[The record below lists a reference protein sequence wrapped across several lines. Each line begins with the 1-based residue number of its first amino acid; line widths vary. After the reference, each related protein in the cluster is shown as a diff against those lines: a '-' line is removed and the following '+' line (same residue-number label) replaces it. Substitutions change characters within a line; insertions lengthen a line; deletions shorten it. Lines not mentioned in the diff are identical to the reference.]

1 MKFKEIRIRLMEY
14 GQFNGQ
20 IVATLS
26 IEGKAADMQIT
37 IPEPQSLRILQACG
51 EIVADAGAEQAAK
64 FREEFIAAISPQ
76 NPSFQGT
83 PHREEKA

>member
-14 GQFNGQ
+14 GEFNGQ

-37 IPEPQSLRILQACG
+37 IPEPHSLRILQACG
-51 EIVADAGAEQAAK
+51 EIVAEAGQEQAAK
-64 FREEFIAAISPQ
+64 FREEFMAAISPQ
-76 NPSFQGT
+76 NTRSS
-83 PHREEKA
+83 RKD